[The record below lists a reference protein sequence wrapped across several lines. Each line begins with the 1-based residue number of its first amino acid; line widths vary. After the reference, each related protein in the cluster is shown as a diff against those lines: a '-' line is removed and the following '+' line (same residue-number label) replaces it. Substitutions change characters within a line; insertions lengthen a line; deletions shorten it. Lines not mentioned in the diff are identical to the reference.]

1 MAERRADNFCQQHNR
16 QIDDIDKLQSN
27 TNKIYGWQKA
37 QAYFI
42 GICFTL
48 VVVFASNSSS
58 AISEMSKSVSKMD
71 KQIAVLVSR
80 DETYQTTTN
89 RRMDRIEK
97 AVEKIV
103 MERGNNVSI
112 RDDLN
117 R

>member
-1 MAERRADNFCQQHNR
+1 MEERRADNFCQQHNR
-16 QIDDIDKLQSN
+16 QIDDIDKLQAN

-80 DETYQTTTN
+80 DETYQVTAN

-103 MERGNNVSI
+103 MERGHDEQRRTTNN
-112 RDDLN
+112 
-117 R
+117 